1 MAWRPSTAAQNIAV
15 ERLTCAEQVDIRG
28 IYFSSRGRN
37 EFSTWREIRTP
48 VSYMFGC
55 PAERPRKP
63 WLPQWLPCD
72 WLPTYPALTRR
83 FRGNSLETASVET
96 IASCENQS
104 ANLGG
109 ANLRRLLPA
118 GALQKPESGVRI
130 VGTGRTDSGQKKA
143 PHGPGAGLKSW
154 LNFCLK
160 RVRGKVTLPGMPL
173 NGM

>member
-72 WLPTYPALTRR
+72 WLPTYPALTRP
-83 FRGNSLETASVET
+83 VET
-96 IASCENQS
+96 RWKQPPWKPSFPVRTRVRTS
-104 ANLGG
+104 AAQTCG
-109 ANLRRLLPA
+109 AYSA

-130 VGTGRTDSGQKKA
+130 VGTGRTDAGQKKA